1 MSKGSL
7 PVANQKKSSK
17 CRCSTFVILLE
28 MVLGVVLV
36 VVSVIFIYSDLSDYN
51 YYHLS
56 SYSGSYHQYD
66 TECYYM
72 GSSIKCNR
80 GNSVPEDI
88 KTFVI
93 SMIGGCMIFISSF
106 VHFITSSQPMIGVAF
121 SFIGTFIDICLMAFI
136 PTPVGHY
143 YERIAVPLVTM
154 LEIPLATLIYT
165 LQKRDLKKQAESTSE
180 VSKATTSV

>member
-17 CRCSTFVILLE
+17 CSCSTFVILLE
-28 MVLGVVLV
+28 MVLGVMEV
-36 VVSVIFIYSDLSDYN
+36 VASVIYIYVDLSRY
-51 YYHLS
+51 YRYHLS
-56 SYSGSYHQYD
+56 NYSSSYHQYD

-80 GNSVPEDI
+80 GDSVPEDT
-88 KTFVI
+88 KFFVVLT
-93 SMIGGCMIFISSF
+93 IGGCMIFISSF

-154 LEIPLATLIYT
+154 FEIPLATLIYT
-165 LQKRDLKKQAESTSE
+165 LQKRDLKKQAESTPE